1 MISIKTFSAFTGI
14 KKRVVLKYATT
25 FIILIILG
33 VFGYSAYTKQHIS
46 NSINKEKAVIYKT
59 PEEKD
64 IYVRFIMESYDS
76 INKNYWAKLSE
87 DNLANLFQLSIQKV
101 KNQTDLPEMA
111 TTSRSGV
118 SKMVAKAITTA
129 TSSLAKK
136 QIAVD
141 TIILATTNL
150 EPYGRN
156 GLFSKKQE
164 TDLRQNVS
172 NINPDTNLYKNLGVE
187 TGSPASVVEKAYK
200 EKAAILAK
208 ATSTEAKD
216 ELKKITYANKVLT
229 NEYNKKLY
237 DENKI
242 EPTVFSKI
250 LGNTLYLAI
259 SKISPTTLSE
269 IGVILDKASTTPRLD
284 SVIIDLRGNIGGAL
298 DFLQYFL
305 GAFVGQN
312 QFAFDLFHQGEYDAQ
327 RTTIEKFEPL
337 NRYKDRA
344 ILTDNMTQST
354 AELTAATFKRLN
366 MAKVIGST
374 TRGWGTV
381 ENTFPLE
388 SVIDENE
395 SYSLF
400 LVRSITL
407 RDDNVPIEGRG
418 VTPDIDVKSST
429 FKEDLQKAF
438 RNSSLIRAVEE
449 QMKSGPAR

>member
-1 MISIKTFSAFTGI
+1 MISIKTFFINRQLMIRLVAVVVTVLLLGI
-14 KKRVVLKYATT
+14 
-25 FIILIILG
+25 G
-33 VFGYSAYTKQHIS
+33 GYYGYTKYYKKDS
-46 NSINKEKAVIYKT
+46 VKKEANITYKT
-59 PEEKD
+59 VQEKD
-64 IYVRFIMESYDS
+64 IYVRFVMETYDS
-76 INKNYWAKLSE
+76 INENYWAKMKE
-87 DNLANLFQLSIQKV
+87 GDMARLFQLSLQKAL
-101 KNQTDLPEMA
+101 DLKEVPVIA

-118 SKMVAKAITTA
+118 AEMLSNVISTG

-136 QIAVD
+136 QLVVNTVIIA
-141 TIILATTNL
+141 TANL

-156 GLFSKKQE
+156 GLFSQKQE
-164 TDLRQNVS
+164 KELRQNVS

-187 TGSPASVVEKAYK
+187 TGASVDVVAKAYK
-200 EKAAILAK
+200 EKAIVLAK
-208 ATSTEAKD
+208 ATTTEAKE

-237 DENKI
+237 DQNKI
-242 EPTVFSKI
+242 EPTIFGKI
-250 LGNTLYLAI
+250 LGNTLYLSI

-269 IGVILDKASTTPRLD
+269 IGMIVDNASTTPKLD
-284 SVIIDLRGNIGGAL
+284 SMIIDLRGNVGGAL

-327 RTTIEKFEPL
+327 RTAIGKFEPL
-337 NRYKDRA
+337 NRYKDMA

-381 ENTFPLE
+381 ENTFPIE

-395 SYSLF
+395 KYSLF
-400 LVRSITL
+400 LVRSLTL
-407 RDDNVPIEGRG
+407 RDDNLPIEGKG
-418 VTPDIDVKSST
+418 VTPDVDIKSPT
-429 FKEDLQKAF
+429 FKEDLQKAL
-438 RNSSLIRAVEE
+438 RNTSLIKAVEE
-449 QMKSGPAR
+449 QIKSGPVR

>member
-1 MISIKTFSAFTGI
+1 MNSIKTFFTNRQLVIRLVAVVGTVLLLGI
-14 KKRVVLKYATT
+14 
-25 FIILIILG
+25 G
-33 VFGYSAYTKQHIS
+33 GYYGYTKYYKKDSVQ
-46 NSINKEKAVIYKT
+46 KEAVVSYKT

-64 IYVRFIMESYDS
+64 VYVRFVMETYDS
-76 INKNYWAKLSE
+76 INKNYWAKMKEE
-87 DNLANLFQLSIQKV
+87 DIAKLFQLSIQKV
-101 KNQTDLPEMA
+101 TSQKDLPVLA
-111 TTSRSGV
+111 TTTRAGV
-118 SKMVAKAITTA
+118 SKMIADAVAVG
-129 TSSLAKK
+129 TSSMAKK
-136 QIAVD
+136 EFVVNTVIV
-141 TIILATTNL
+141 ATANL

-156 GLFSKKQE
+156 GLFSQKQE
-164 TDLRQNVS
+164 KELRQNVS
-172 NINPDTNLYKNLGVE
+172 NINPETNLYKNLGVE
-187 TGSPASVVEKAYK
+187 TGAPASVVEKAYK

-208 ATSTEAKD
+208 ATSTEAKE

-242 EPTVFSKI
+242 EPTIFGKI
-250 LGNTLYLAI
+250 LGNTLYLSI

-269 IGVILDKASTTPRLD
+269 IGMIVDNASTTPKLD
-284 SVIIDLRGNIGGAL
+284 SLIFDLRGNVGGAL

-327 RTTIEKFEPL
+327 RTMIGKFEPL
-337 NRYKDRA
+337 SRYKDMA

-366 MAKVIGST
+366 MAKVVGSA

-381 ENTFPLE
+381 ENTFPIE

-395 SYSLF
+395 KYSLF
-400 LVRSITL
+400 LVRSLTL
-407 RDDNVPIEGRG
+407 RDDNMPIEGKG
-418 VTPDIDVKSST
+418 VTPDVDIKSPT

-438 RNSSLIRAVEE
+438 RNNSLIKAVEE
-449 QMKSGPAR
+449 QIKSGPVR